1 MTLQVTQALQMTCQ
15 SNSYD
20 YPYDGYRCKKFGEV
34 NFITGEIKYDLAAVC
49 RLGDSNCG
57 KKGLHYTAKNQS
69 LERSK
74 DSK

>member
-1 MTLQVTQALQMTCQ
+1 MDV
-15 SNSYD
+15 
-20 YPYDGYRCKKFGEV
+20 
-34 NFITGEIKYDLAAVC
+34 ITGTIKYDLAAVC
-49 RLGDSNCG
+49 RLGDNNCG